1 MTNTYSIGVDI
12 GGTNT
17 DIGLVRNDGKIVMRR
32 NIPTNKYFDIEVYL
46 KDITDLI
53 KEMMKENE
61 IESIDGIGICAP
73 NGNYYKCTFSGATN
87 LNFKGD
93 FNVQEIVNKYMNVPV
108 VVSNDANAA
117 AFGEMVYGGGKG
129 MKNFKLSEILKPVI
143 VLTAICLVTSA
154 LLAYT
159 NKITAPEIEKQNALA
174 ANEARSTVLSEAK
187 DFESAKLNGNEE
199 YFIGKSESGD
209 VIGYVFTTTA
219 KSYGGEIQVMVGI
232 KTDGSVNA
240 VELLQINDTP
250 GLGMNAKNPEFLKLL
265 FDARAKKKKLPY
277 GVQLSNGGPWDPYWE
292 GGVGIECHYDVLK
305 AMGYEVK
312 WVRTGIPDSQA
323 FTFELKKKMR

>member
-1 MTNTYSIGVDI
+1 
-12 GGTNT
+12 
-17 DIGLVRNDGKIVMRR
+17 
-32 NIPTNKYFDIEVYL
+32 
-46 KDITDLI
+46 
-53 KEMMKENE
+53 
-61 IESIDGIGICAP
+61 
-73 NGNYYKCTFSGATN
+73 
-87 LNFKGD
+87 
-93 FNVQEIVNKYMNVPV
+93 
-108 VVSNDANAA
+108 
-117 AFGEMVYGGGKG
+117 

-250 GLGMNAKNPEFLKLL
+250 GLGMNAKNPEFLKQFENKTAGIGVNKNTPAENEIQALTGATITSSAVT
-265 FDARAKKKKLPY
+265 DAVNAALENY
-277 GVQLSNGGPWDPYWE
+277 ANVTGGADNG
-292 GGVGIECHYDVLK
+292 
-305 AMGYEVK
+305 
-312 WVRTGIPDSQA
+312 
-323 FTFELKKKMR
+323 